1 MLEQITPLI
10 LTYNEAPNIGRTLE
24 MLRWARDVVVVDSFS
39 DDETLEILSQ
49 FPNVRVFQRVFDA
62 FASQWN
68 FGLKETGI
76 STAWALALDAD
87 FILTGEIVEE
97 LASVRPAD
105 SMAGYKAPLTYCI
118 HGERLRSGLVP
129 PLTVLYRRGRASC
142 SPDGHTHRVNVDGD
156 IGMLRSRILHD
167 DRKPLSRWFSSQQSH
182 TVLEGQKLL
191 ASDPN
196 KLNLA
201 DRIRLLRIIAPA
213 LVLLY
218 CLIYKGGILDGRAG
232 FYYAF
237 QRMFAELLLSLYL
250 IEHDFTLKRRA
261 TNPKPELVE
270 RPNSPVTVE
279 KQPDAIAGGGAV

>member
-24 MLRWARDVVVVDSFS
+24 MLRWARDIVVVDSFS
-39 DDETLEILSQ
+39 DDETLEIVSQ
-49 FPNVRVFQRVFDA
+49 FANVRVFQRGFDG
-62 FASQWN
+62 FAGQWQ

-76 STAWALALDAD
+76 LTEWVLALDAD
-87 FILTGEIVEE
+87 FILTDEIVDE
-97 LASVRPAD
+97 LASLRPAD
-105 SMAGYKAPLTYCI
+105 SMAGYKIPLKYCI
-118 HGERLRSGLVP
+118 HGKRLRSGLLQ
-129 PLTVLYRRGRASC
+129 PLTVLYRRGKASL
-142 SPDGHTHRVNVDGD
+142 SPDGHTHRVNLEGKV
-156 IGMLRSRILHD
+156 GMLRSCILHD
-167 DRKPLSRWFSSQQSH
+167 DRKLLSRWFSTQSRH
-182 TVLEGQKLL
+182 IELEGPKLL
-191 ASDPN
+191 ASDPK

-201 DRIRLLRIIAPA
+201 DRIRLLRIIAPI
-213 LVLLY
+213 LVLFY
-218 CLIYKGGILDGRAG
+218 CLIYKGGILDGWAG

-270 RPNSPVTVE
+270 RPNPPVTVE